1 MSSHER
7 TETHCVGE
15 ALGGNDAPAGLVTAL
30 NSLTLVLSIVIT
42 PEMTP

>member
-15 ALGGNDAPAGLVTAL
+15 ALDGDVAPAGCAAL
-30 NSLTLVLSIVIT
+30 KSLTLVLSNVIT
-42 PEMTP
+42 PEMAP

>member
-15 ALGGNDAPAGLVTAL
+15 ALDGDVAPAGCAAL
-30 NSLTLVLSIVIT
+30 NPLTLVLSKSIT